1 MIGSEIYDSYYHM
14 VKRIS
19 SEYAFKFKMVDR
31 QDISQEL
38 WLWFASHPNKITEW
52 TNLDS
57 QKDSDKLFAKSLR
70 NAALDYCIKEKA
82 AKEGY
87 SHLDNFW
94 YTKDFIKLLIPAVL
108 SSDWSKLNNA
118 LSNSVK
124 SNKSLAE
131 SGDWMAFA
139 ADIKSAFDQLTEQE
153 QNLVFLFYGQE
164 VDGQELHS
172 TAGEDKPTA
181 RATMMQ
187 ANRALNKMV
196 KHLGG
201 NMPFNDEDI
210 KEQVTGD
217 SNDLHTVS

>member
-1 MIGSEIYDSYYHM
+1 MIGSEVYDSYYHM
-14 VKRIS
+14 VKRIA
-19 SEYAFKFKMVDR
+19 SEYSSKFKMVDR

-52 TNLDS
+52 LALDS
-57 QKDSDKLFAKSLR
+57 QKDSDKLFARSLR
-70 NAALDYCIKEKA
+70 NAALDYCVKEKA

-108 SSDWSKLNNA
+108 SDDWSKLNNA
-118 LSNSVK
+118 LTNSVK

-139 ADIKSAFDQLTEQE
+139 ADIKSAFGKLTEQE

-164 VDGQELHS
+164 MDGQELHS
-172 TAGEDKPTA
+172 TAGEDKPSA

-187 ANRALNKMV
+187 ANRALNKIV

-201 NMPFNDEDI
+201 YAPFLE
-210 KEQVTGD
+210 ED
-217 SNDLHTVS
+217 SNEPVSEEVS